1 MQMRPNGHAALL
13 RAALALTVAAVVT
26 APSASGDSTLRRC
39 GTGGTYADA
48 GGGWLELH
56 PGFTVGPA
64 NVTITATAP
73 FRPDLIYATNG
84 TQVMRTENGGC
95 DWRVVLDAGTLAGLP
110 VRSPLPGSITAL
122 AAPSSATATKR
133 VYVAA
138 RVEVPDSPLGRPVV
152 YVSSDRG
159 QPGTWSSSD
168 TAVDGTP
175 RASTLPPSGVI
186 TALSACNLYADTAY
200 AVVDATPDGPSTAS
214 LYETTDGGAT
224 WQRRTSLV
232 TTFAPTRLVV
242 NPVIPSRVYAVV
254 GGQLLLSDD
263 SGQVMRQV
271 GPGGTSVSDVASA
284 VGSGYVRVAQSRL
297 NGGQVDVS
305 TDGGV
310 TWATRAGGLRGAKVS
325 VAPLSETL
333 ALQTA
338 TTVLLL
344 RGSTRRDVTP
354 WNGPPGQ
361 LTLSAP
367 TETGFAVTGL
377 RRGAVL
383 RLVVGLDGL
392 KPVIQVHPIV
402 LLASR
407 AVHYFPPLMLPGSR
421 SVGLPAGSTADVT
434 FDLLVPRTPSPL
446 DIMFL
451 VDTTGSMQTT
461 IDGLRADLASIVSE
475 LATLGLDVHFGLG
488 EYKDVPSPYGG
499 GVVEDYPYRLRRP
512 IGPSDASLTA
522 ALNQLSAGGGG
533 DGPESDTVALYQSTT
548 GEGQIV
554 KGKELVQQ
562 GSDAAY
568 RPGSLRLAVN
578 ATDNEFHTGANYPDF
593 ELTGRVL
600 TRHRVRQ
607 VGISVG
613 EVGLAD
619 LQEMARL
626 TGAVAPEGG
635 LDCDGDG
642 TIDLIDGDPL
652 VCHAS
657 GTSVGAAGASAGNLR
672 LATAVVALAESA
684 TDIRTLAVAASGA
697 PGRIEV
703 VDFAPR
709 PINLKADNEYEVT
722 VRLSCPRAVVPST
735 NSAAIVAN
743 ADHIALPQASVVL
756 TCGAISPGQNPE
768 ELLPFEAVVAHPA
781 IAAAPQPPPQQP
793 VPNPNPNPQPN
804 FNPGANANAA
814 VADQEQDVAQLA
826 LAGEGRLDTE
836 SADEPALEM
845 SALRTQPPPAF
856 LGAVGLLLAVAGCVA
871 IRQRRAVGICTEGN
885 GST

>member
-1 MQMRPNGHAALL
+1 MQMRPNGHAAVL
-13 RAALALTVAAVVT
+13 RAALALTVAAVVA

-64 NVTITATAP
+64 NVNITATAP

-284 VGSGYVRVAQSRL
+284 VGSSYVRVAQSRL
-297 NGGQVDVS
+297 DGGQVDVS

-310 TWATRAGGLRGAKVS
+310 TWATRPGGLRRAKIS
-325 VAPLSETL
+325 IAPLSETV
-333 ALQTA
+333 ALQNEA
-338 TTVLLL
+338 SVVLL
-344 RGSTRRDVTP
+344 RGSARRDVTP
-354 WNGPPGQ
+354 VGGPSGEI
-361 LTLSAP
+361 TLSAP
-367 TETGFAVTGL
+367 TVTGFAVTGL
-377 RRGAVL
+377 RRGAVM
-383 RLVVGLDGL
+383 RLVVGLDKL
-392 KPVIQVHPIV
+392 TPVILVHPV
-402 LLASR
+402 TLLPAR
-407 AVHYFPPLMLPGSR
+407 ATHYFPPLMLPAST
-421 SVGLPAGSTADVT
+421 VVTLPAGATTDVT
-434 FDLLVPRTPSPL
+434 FDLLVPRGPSPV

-475 LATLGLDVHFGLG
+475 LATLGLDVQFGLG
-488 EYKDVPSPYGG
+488 DYKDVPSPYGG
-499 GVVEDYPYRLRRP
+499 GATDDYPYRLRRP
-512 IGPSDASLTA
+512 IGPPDASLAA
-522 ALNQLSAGGGG
+522 ALNQLSASGGN
-533 DGPESDTVALYQSTT
+533 DTPESDLVALYQSTT
-548 GEGQIV
+548 GEGQRV
-554 KGKELVQQ
+554 KGKVLVP
-562 GSDAAY
+562 SDSDPDY
-568 RPGSLRLAVN
+568 RPDSLHLAVN
-578 ATDNEFHTGANYPDF
+578 ATDAKFHTGTNYPGF

-600 TRHRVRQ
+600 TKHRVHQ
-607 VGISVG
+607 VGIAVG
-613 EVGLAD
+613 DGGIVD

-626 TGAVAPEGG
+626 TDAVAPEGG

-642 TIDLIDGDPL
+642 TLDLSEGDPL

-657 GTSVGAAGASAGNLR
+657 GISAGAAGTSAGNLR

-684 TDIRTLAVAASGA
+684 TDIRTLSAAASGA
-697 PGRIEV
+697 PGRIDV
-703 VDFAPR
+703 VDFPSR
-709 PINLKADNEYEVT
+709 PINLKADNEYQVT
-722 VRLSCPRAVVPST
+722 VRFTCPRAFVPST
-735 NSAAIVAN
+735 SAAVIGAW
-743 ADHIALPQASVVL
+743 AGHHQLPQATAAL
-756 TCGAISPGQNPE
+756 RCAALGAGALPD